1 MTDSI
6 TTATSQADA
15 SAEVQRVRADLM
27 KGAIHWNEVVAAYD
41 PIKSTGPAEVAAGA
55 AASMAH
61 NYAYV
66 LAALLGQMADT
77 DVDEGGRWTAA
88 DAAGFV
94 DDLLTNGDCDDLNG
108 DIVIAEQPDGQQ
120 KAASHG

>member
-41 PIKSTGPAEVAAGA
+41 PIKSTGPA
-55 AASMAH
+55 
-61 NYAYV
+61 
-66 LAALLGQMADT
+66 
-77 DVDEGGRWTAA
+77 
-88 DAAGFV
+88 AGFV

>member
-1 MTDSI
+1 MTDLI
-6 TTATSQADA
+6 ATATSQADV

-27 KGAIHWNEVVAAYD
+27 KGATHWDEVIAQYD
-41 PIKSTGPAEVAAGA
+41 PIAATGPAEFAAGA

-61 NYAYV
+61 NYAYA

-108 DIVIAEQPDGQQ
+108 DVVLEAQD
-120 KAASHG
+120 A